1 MIKRLLYLLGFIVV
15 FGFGVLLTRYY
26 FTLKIE
32 EKIEENSTVL
42 LEKIQ
47 TVAKLITVEGYFSE
61 VYNYKD
67 YWGYDWGIFRKKALM
82 RVKAKVSVGFDLS
95 KMKIEAIEEEK
106 LVIISQLPQAE
117 ILSIDHDMDY
127 YDLKEGTFNSFT
139 EQDYNKLQEN
149 AKKYIEAKARE
160 SELFDEAQA
169 QGNQMIDLIA
179 FITEAAGWTIKVE
192 GRPDLD
198 PDPMM
203 D

>member
-1 MIKRLLYLLGFIVV
+1 MLKRLLYLLGFIVV

-42 LEKIQ
+42 LEKIK

-95 KMKIEAIEEEK
+95 KMKIEAREEEK
-106 LVIISQLPQAE
+106 LIIISQLPEAE

-160 SELFDEAQA
+160 SELFDEAKA

>member
-1 MIKRLLYLLGFIVV
+1 MLKRLLYLLGFIVV

-95 KMKIEAIEEEK
+95 KMKIEALEEEK

-160 SELFDEAQA
+160 SELFEEAEA

-179 FITEAAGWTIKVE
+179 FITEAAGWTIRVE

-198 PDPMM
+198 PIM